1 MDQKIE
7 LDIETIF
14 EDLSSIETD
23 DNTKELL
30 QNGVPAYIKEAG
42 MTDGIMI
49 KLYPDGSRDV
59 VKIDNDFNEIIIAN
73 QEINHV

>member
-1 MDQKIE
+1 MVQKIE
-7 LDIETIF
+7 LDIESIF
-14 EDLSSIETD
+14 EELHSIEMD

-30 QNGVPAYIKEAG
+30 QNGIPAYIKEPG
-42 MTDGIMI
+42 MADGVMI
-49 KLYPDGSRDV
+49 KLYPDSSREV

>member
-7 LDIETIF
+7 LDIETMF
-14 EDLSSIETD
+14 EDLHAIEAG

-30 QNGVPAYIKEAG
+30 QNGIPAYIKEPG
-42 MTDGIMI
+42 MTDGVMI
-49 KLYPDGSRDV
+49 KLYPDSSREV